1 MAGGRRGGRRPPA
14 ADARP
19 GRVPSATLRV
29 VPAWT
34 YQDGGKIA
42 VIAACSERADLRVVT
57 SKMLPSPVTL
67 RKGGKL
73 LIKLTHKTRP
83 GKYAIMLF
91 CMGMNKQID
100 SVDMKSVRIRK
111 LLGGF
116 RQPDPPA
123 LPKHF
128 KPNVTVSSGPPAPAK
143 AAHHK
148 KKGH

>member
-1 MAGGRRGGRRPPA
+1 M
-14 ADARP
+14 
-19 GRVPSATLRV
+19 PSATLRAG
-29 VPAWT
+29 PAWT

-42 VIAACSERADLRVVT
+42 VIAACSERADIRVVT
-57 SKMLPSPVTL
+57 SKMLPRPVTL

-91 CMGMNKQID
+91 CTGKNEQID

-116 RQPDPPA
+116 WQPDPPA

-128 KPNVTVSSGPPAPAK
+128 TPNVTVSSGPPAPAK

-148 KKGH
+148 KKKGH

>member
-1 MAGGRRGGRRPPA
+1 MP
-14 ADARP
+14 
-19 GRVPSATLRV
+19 T
-29 VPAWT
+29 WT

-42 VIAACSERADLRVVT
+42 VIAACSERADLRLVT

-91 CMGMNKQID
+91 CMGKNKQID
-100 SVDMKSVRIRK
+100 SMDMKSVRIRK

-116 RQPDPPA
+116 WQPDRRPCRSTSRPM
-123 LPKHF
+123 
-128 KPNVTVSSGPPAPAK
+128 
-143 AAHHK
+143 
-148 KKGH
+148 